1 MQGKGFRINGVSSLT
16 LNGAADCQVTLYDA
30 DNFQGEQ
37 RTYYKREFP
46 DGECKDVWSDRA
58 DSIKV
63 SRGPPPGVCSRATWS
78 HLMLL
83 ASWDPRSR
91 CSSIYSSQRMY
102 LV

>member
-16 LNGAADCQVTLYDA
+16 LNGAADCQVTLYDG

-37 RTYYKREFP
+37 RAYYKRDFP

-63 SRGPPPGVCSRATWS
+63 WRGPPPGLCLRVALSGRDV
-78 HLMLL
+78 H
-83 ASWDPRSR
+83 DF
-91 CSSIYSSQRMY
+91 
-102 LV
+102 